1 MATRKAT
8 IIEDEPQADEA
19 PQLSEREEAVEGVF
33 QLAQFGAITMG
44 WFADA
49 GAIGYHGPGIQREV
63 MRIGAKYPKIGK
75 KLDLLIDAGPW
86 SALIAVALPLALQG
100 LVNHGIFKAEQFANA
115 GVVSPETLEYQMKAT
130 IMRQQMDALKAQKA
144 AEEELLAMQQEMDQ
158 PSEKEDELAQD

>member
-1 MATRKAT
+1 MAARKTT
-8 IIEDEPQADEA
+8 IIEDQPQDEA
-19 PQLSEREEAVEGVF
+19 PPISEREEAVEGVF

-130 IMRQQMDALKAQKA
+130 IMRQQMEALKAQRE
-144 AEEELLAMQQEMDQ
+144 AEEELARMQEEMDQ
-158 PSEKEDELAQD
+158 PSEKEDELAD